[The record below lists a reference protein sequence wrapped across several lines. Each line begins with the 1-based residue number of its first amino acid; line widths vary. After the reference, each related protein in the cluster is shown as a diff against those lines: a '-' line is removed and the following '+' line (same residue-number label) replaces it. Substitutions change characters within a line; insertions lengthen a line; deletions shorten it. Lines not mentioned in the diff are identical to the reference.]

1 MGDLISRSELLKIIE
16 DEEQG
21 LPIDAEKYHV
31 DKNVVD
37 GMKASLSAIKNI
49 VTEQQTAYDVEK
61 VVEQLE
67 NLEPFHVDGY
77 GDDFVNLY
85 DAIEIVKQVGA
96 GTDDVCEWKY
106 PKEIMDN
113 TEFEVSCNSRPL
125 KRGIVPNNFS
135 FYDFKYCPYCGKK
148 IKVVE

>member
-1 MGDLISRSELLKIIE
+1 MRL
-16 DEEQG
+16 
-21 LPIDAEKYHV
+21 IDADALIDWIRNDSG
-31 DKNVVD
+31 DKLMDSLYIDHINE
-37 GMKASLSAIKNI
+37 MK
-49 VTEQQTAYDVEK
+49 TAYDVEK
-61 VVEQLE
+61 VVEKLE
-67 NLEPFHVDGY
+67 NMSNSIPLQYECNYKQGISDGL
-77 GDDFVNLY
+77 DK
-85 DAIEIVKQVGA
+85 AIEVVKKGYD

-125 KRGIVPNNFS
+125 KRGIVPNNFT

>member
-1 MGDLISRSELLKIIE
+1 MGDLISRSKLLKKIE

-77 GDDFVNLY
+77 DFVNLY
-85 DAIEIVKQVGA
+85 DAIEIVVGA
-96 GTDDVCEWKY
+96 GTDDVCEWKLEY
-106 PKEIMDN
+106 EGRFIINPHTNRGFSNEESMKNVYCN
-113 TEFEVSCNSRPL
+113 T
-125 KRGIVPNNFS
+125 
-135 FYDFKYCPYCGKK
+135 CGKK

>member
-49 VTEQQTAYDVEK
+49 VTEQPTAYDIDKIVE
-61 VVEQLE
+61 ELE
-67 NLEPFHVDGY
+67 EVAYVHEDVNSFIDLE
-77 GDDFVNLY
+77 
-85 DAIEIVKQVGA
+85 DAIEIVKRGCV
-96 GTDDVCEWKY
+96 GTDDVCEWKLEY
-106 PKEIMDN
+106 DNLITSCGDYFNILDNCTEKFDFCPK
-113 TEFEVSCNSRPL
+113 
-125 KRGIVPNNFS
+125 
-135 FYDFKYCPYCGKK
+135 CGKK
-148 IKVVE
+148 IKIVGD